1 MNPGTGPKQALSP
14 EEADASNFMPDLC
27 QANAVLF
34 LLLSTQLF
42 ALIITLITS
51 RNALIDWEFL
61 GLLSVYCHCIVL
73 SCATVICQ
81 SRSWLSHYSVKW
93 VACYGLCVTVA
104 VSGIFSGLFTHII
117 PTGSLGL
124 DDDFIL
130 RSILISALVGG
141 ILLRYFYLQHQW
153 RIQKQAE
160 LRSRL
165 QALQARIRP
174 HFLFNSMNSIASL
187 VTIDPE
193 RAEDAILDLS
203 QLFRATLNNQKML
216 ISAEEELD
224 LCKRYL
230 NIEGLRLGERL
241 KLDWQVADEIKPARI
256 PPLSLQPLL
265 ENAIYHGIQPLT
277 DGGTIQLKAF
287 CEKDSAYIMI
297 SNPFVEKASKS
308 HGNQIALDNIRSRFT
323 AIFGQS
329 AVIKTSLLD
338 ACFTVTLR
346 FPKKIDYAPE

>member
-1 MNPGTGPKQALSP
+1 MNPGTGPKQTLKSDEGHSA
-14 EEADASNFMPDLC
+14 NFMPDLC
-27 QANAVLF
+27 QVTAVLF

-51 RNALIDWEFL
+51 KKGLIDWEFL

-81 SRSWLSHYSVKW
+81 SRPWLANRSVRL
-93 VACYGLCVTVA
+93 VAAYCLSAIIA
-104 VSGIFSGLFTHII
+104 VSALFSWMFTRII
-117 PTGSLGL
+117 PSGSLPL
-124 DDDFIL
+124 EQDFIL
-130 RSILISALVGG
+130 RSVLISALVGG

-153 RIQKQAE
+153 RLQKQAE
-160 LRSRL
+160 LRARL

-193 RAEDAILDLS
+193 RAEEAILDLS

-216 ISAEEELD
+216 ITAEEELE

-241 KLDWQVADEIKPARI
+241 KLNWQVSDDIKAARI

-277 DGGTIQLKAF
+277 SGGTIDVKAF
-287 CEKDSAYIMI
+287 CKDNSAYIMI
-297 SNPFVEKASKS
+297 SNPFVPGPSKS
-308 HGNQIALDNIRSRFT
+308 QGNQIALDNIRSRFS
-323 AIFGQS
+323 AIFGQD
-329 AVIKTSLLD
+329 AIIKTSQLD
-338 ACFTVTLR
+338 DCFTVTLR
-346 FPKKIDYAPE
+346 FPKKIRYDSD